1 MKRTLTIAGLTGAMA
16 LAATT
21 PAMAIN
27 KEWSA
32 ALGFLGGVMATRT
45 VDYHRSQQGYY
56 RGGYGSGY
64 GGGCRPVVVQ
74 QSYCPPPVV
83 VQSYAPPPVIVQ
95 QPVYVQQQPSG
106 HYEYREEQQ
115 WVEGS
120 WRYEEIGCN
129 TYRKTWCPGFY
140 KTVRV
145 QVWVQ
150 DPPCR

>member
-1 MKRTLTIAGLTGAMA
+1 MKRTLMMAGLAGAMA
-16 LAATT
+16 LTAAT

-45 VDYHRSQQGYY
+45 MDYHRSQYGYG
-56 RGGYGSGY
+56 RGG
-64 GGGCRPVVVQ
+64 CDRPYVVQ
-74 QSYCPPPVV
+74 QSYCPQPVV
-83 VQSYAPPPVIVQ
+83 VQTYAPPPQVIVQ
-95 QPVYVQQQPSG
+95 QQPVVVQAPPSG
-106 HYEYREEQQ
+106 HYEWREEQQ

-120 WRYEEIGCN
+120 WKYEQIGCN

-140 KTVRV
+140 KTTRF

-150 DPPCR
+150 DGPCN